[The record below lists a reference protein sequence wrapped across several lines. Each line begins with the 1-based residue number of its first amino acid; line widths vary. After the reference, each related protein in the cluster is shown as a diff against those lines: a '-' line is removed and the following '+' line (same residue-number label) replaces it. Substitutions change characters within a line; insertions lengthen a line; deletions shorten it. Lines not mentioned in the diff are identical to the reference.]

1 MAQSPY
7 LNTLGAGLDPEI
19 GIFWTGSKVVSEVIT
34 KDEILCLSRVLRR
47 KPLIWD
53 NLHANDYDQQVRLTN
68 SIFLFIPGDIGTW
81 VLVSQYVLRK
91 EKNVSE
97 RGLQPL
103 KNQSKIKLV
112 TILPTH
118 SGCSL
123 ALTLGVLRTS
133 YPSSWGSSQTPT
145 ANIRSTCQ
153 HYSPWRLGATA
164 TTQGQAQS
172 PGQV

>member
-68 SIFLFIPGDIGTW
+68 SIFLFIPGDTGTW
-81 VLVSQYVLRK
+81 VLVD
-91 EKNVSE
+91 

-164 TTQGQAQS
+164 TIQGQAQS